1 MVGTSESIAETVES
15 MVEPSESMV
24 EPSESMTEIYAS
36 ESMGLAGVQDPLRA
50 WRGPLL

>member
-1 MVGTSESIAETVES
+1 MVGTSESIAETF
-15 MVEPSESMV
+15 ESMV